1 MRVIGKCRI
10 KNRSDFMNKKHTMKK
25 TAALTLGMAL
35 AIGAAGCEFVVTD
48 SNNDMAQ
55 TVATVNITESL
66 KKTDEASAR
75 EVATLL
81 EVMNDG
87 KTYSEI
93 SKRDLIAY
101 FLSTGYNYVQN
112 YGYSYEDTFN
122 MLLDGLVSRD
132 VMIQY
137 VLAHYL
143 TSDNG
148 MTAAGCK
155 TYINEQLVA
164 LSNDNAE
171 EKKLKE
177 LLTAHPEVLAYKYF
191 LTDGGKGSTED
202 YDRAEYS
209 LKVSLNASLDSLEE
223 SYITAEDEETATGET
238 RTLPTGVGA
247 ETEDYYTTDYGVYTG
262 RNTPDSCG
270 EYERIKGSTAAT
282 RQKAYNNFL
291 ANLEGYSLIG
301 TSAEGAENT
310 GDITKLDYY
319 YVELSSSLGQAL
331 INKYYEDLE
340 DSVIAKLTDT
350 YVSNKYK
357 EIYDQQELAYK
368 NDPTAFETAIGS
380 LSDDSFVLY
389 GLKDYGFVYNILIPF
404 SASQNVKYTEAKN
417 KGLTDDELFHF
428 RKSLLENVKGYDQ
441 RDSWFSTAEDKHYAY
456 EENGGYKFF
465 EDNMNEVGEGKRY
478 EKLPLYSGLLPYQG
492 TVEKTDDGYECE
504 PAEKTLEEILGQL
517 KNNIEK
523 ATNKEMSIERNEDYD
538 KPGTWIDDDESKGKY
553 SYTDEDGEVNY
564 NYFIKYEGKVDMG
577 ENAWTAADHF
587 NPDSVSYKALS
598 AVNEI
603 MFAYSTDTG
612 CLNTYLGYAVSPYG
626 TDFVPE
632 FEYAAQKVVKNGVGS
647 YAVCATDY
655 GWHIV
660 YCSFVYGADGDVYG
674 LYKMDDDGDDYDD
687 WAEAKEGSFSNL
699 FYESL
704 KTTAVS
710 NYTNEIQNNILTQYD
725 NEDSVKRY
733 TSRYKDLLEL
743 DK

>member
-1 MRVIGKCRI
+1 
-10 KNRSDFMNKKHTMKK
+10 MNKKHTMKK

-35 AIGAAGCEFVVTD
+35 AIGGAGCEFVVTD

-66 KKTDEASAR
+66 KKENETSAK

-101 FLSTGYNYVQN
+101 FLSTGYTYVQN

-143 TSDNG
+143 TQDNG

-155 TYINEQLVA
+155 TYIDEQLAA
-164 LSNDNAE
+164 LSDDNAD
-171 EKKLKE
+171 EKKVKG
-177 LLTAHPEVLAYKYF
+177 LLSAHPEVLAYKYF
-191 LTDGGKGSTED
+191 LTDGGKGSMED

-223 SYITAEDEETATGET
+223 SYITTEDEETTEGES
-238 RTLPTGVGA
+238 RTLPTGVGT
-247 ETEDYYTTDYGVYTG
+247 ETEDYYTTNYGVYTG

-301 TSAEGAENT
+301 TGASNAENT

-340 DSVIAKLTDT
+340 DSVIAKMTDT

-357 EIYDQQELAYK
+357 EIYDQQKLAYES
-368 NDPTAFETAIGS
+368 DPTAFETAIGS

-389 GLKDYGFVYNILIPF
+389 GLEDYGFVYNILIPF

-417 KGLTDDELFHF
+417 KGLKEEELFNV
-428 RKSLLENVKGYDQ
+428 RKNLLENVKGYDQ
-441 RDSWFSTAEDKHYAY
+441 RDSWFSATEDKHYAY
-456 EENGGYKFF
+456 EVDEKYYFF
-465 EDNMNEVGEGKRY
+465 EDNMTNAGEGKRY

-504 PAEKTLEEILGQL
+504 PDEKTLKNILDEL
-517 KNNIEK
+517 AANISTATEGK
-523 ATNKEMSIERNEDYD
+523 ATMSA
-538 KPGTWIDDDESKGKY
+538 TIDNTDAIDTNDGKY
-553 SYTDEDGEVNY
+553 KDTTYTDAKGDVDYGKFVY
-564 NYFIKYEGKVDMG
+564 VQGKVDMG

-632 FEYAAQKVVKNGVGS
+632 FEYAAQEVVKAGVGS
-647 YAVCATDY
+647 YIVCATDY

-660 YCSFVYGADGDVYG
+660 YCSFVYGENGDVYG
-674 LYKMDDDGDDYDD
+674 GYKHAQATGDT
-687 WAEAKEGSFSNL
+687 KVEGSFSNL

-710 NYTNEIQNNILTQYD
+710 NYTKEIQSNILTKYD
-725 NEDSVKRY
+725 NDDSVKRY
-733 TSRYKDLLEL
+733 KSRYKDLLEL
-743 DK
+743 GA

>member
-1 MRVIGKCRI
+1 
-10 KNRSDFMNKKHTMKK
+10 MKK
-25 TAALTLGMAL
+25 TAALVLGMAL
-35 AIGAAGCEFVVTD
+35 AVGGAGCKFVVTD

-66 KKTDEASAR
+66 KKTNETSAK

-81 EVMNDG
+81 GIMNDG

-101 FLSTGYNYVQN
+101 FLSTGYTYVQN
-112 YGYSYEDTFN
+112 YGYSYKDTFN

-137 VLAHYL
+137 VLSHYL
-143 TSDNG
+143 TEDNG
-148 MTAAGCK
+148 ITAAGCK
-155 TYINEQLVA
+155 AYIDEQLAA
-164 LSNDNAE
+164 LSDDKAE
-171 EKKLKE
+171 EKQLKA
-177 LLTAHPEVLAYKYF
+177 LLKAHPEVLAYKYF

-209 LKVSLNASLDSLEE
+209 LKVSLNQSLDSLEE
-223 SYITAEDEETATGET
+223 SYITAETEAEAAAEA
-238 RTLPTGVGA
+238 RTLPTGVGT
-247 ETEDYYTTDYGVYTG
+247 ETEDYYTTNYDVYTG
-262 RNTPDSCG
+262 RNTPDACG
-270 EYERIKGSTAAT
+270 EYERISGSTAAT

-301 TSAEGAENT
+301 TGAANAENT

-340 DSVIAKLTDT
+340 NTVIDKLTDT
-350 YVSNKYK
+350 YVSNKYG
-357 EIYDQQELAYK
+357 EIKKQQEAAYK
-368 NDPTAFETAIGS
+368 NAPAEFETAIGS
-380 LSDDSFVLY
+380 LSDDSFMLY
-389 GLKDYGFVYNILIPF
+389 GLEDYGFVYNILIPF
-404 SASQNVKYTEAKN
+404 STSQNVKYTEAKN
-417 KGLTDDELFHF
+417 KGLKDDELFNV

-441 RDSWFSTAEDKHYAY
+441 RDSWFSDNEDSHYAY
-456 EENGGYKFF
+456 EVEGQDGKYNFF
-465 EDNMNEVGEGKRY
+465 YDNTKETGEGKRY

-492 TVEKTDDGYECE
+492 RVEKTDDGYECK
-504 PAEKTLEEILGQL
+504 PTEKSLKDILGEL
-517 KNNIEK
+517 AANISTATDGK
-523 ATNKEMSIERNEDYD
+523 ATMSA
-538 KPGTWIDDDESKGKY
+538 TIDNTDALDTNDGKY
-553 SYTDEDGEVNY
+553 KDSVYTDAKGDVDY
-564 NYFIKYEGKVDMG
+564 SKFIYVQGKVDMG
-577 ENAWTAADHF
+577 ENAWSAAQHF
-587 NPDSVSYKALS
+587 NPDSVSYKVLS

-632 FEYAAQKVVKNGVGS
+632 FEYAAQEVVKAGVGS

-660 YCSFVYGADGDVYG
+660 YCSFVYDANGDVYG
-674 LYKMDDDGDDYDD
+674 AYSHAQATGDT
-687 WAEAKEGSFSNL
+687 KVEGSFSNL

-710 NYTNEIQNNILTQYD
+710 NYTSEIQSNILTQYD
-725 NEDSVKRY
+725 NEVSVKRY
-733 TSRYKDLLEL
+733 ESRYKDLLQL

>member
-1 MRVIGKCRI
+1 
-10 KNRSDFMNKKHTMKK
+10 MNKKHTMKK

-35 AIGAAGCEFVVTD
+35 AIGGAGCEFVVTD

-66 KKTDEASAR
+66 KKENETSAK

-101 FLSTGYNYVQN
+101 FLSTGYTYVQN

-143 TSDNG
+143 TQDNG

-155 TYINEQLVA
+155 TYIDEQLAA
-164 LSNDNAE
+164 LSDDNAD
-171 EKKLKE
+171 EKKVKG
-177 LLTAHPEVLAYKYF
+177 LLSAHPEVLAYKYF
-191 LTDGGKGSTED
+191 LTDGGKGSMED

-223 SYITAEDEETATGET
+223 SYITTEDEETTEGEA
-238 RTLPTGVGA
+238 RTLPTGVGT
-247 ETEDYYTTDYGVYTG
+247 ETEDYYTTNYGVYTG

-301 TSAEGAENT
+301 TGASNAENT

-340 DSVIAKLTDT
+340 DSVIAKMTDT

-357 EIYDQQELAYK
+357 EIYDQQKLAYES
-368 NDPTAFETAIGS
+368 DPTAFETAIGS

-389 GLKDYGFVYNILIPF
+389 GLQSYGFVYNILIPF

-417 KGLTDDELFHF
+417 KGLKDDELFNV
-428 RKSLLENVKGYDQ
+428 RKELLKNVKGYDQ

-492 TVEKTDDGYECE
+492 TVEKTDDGYECK
-504 PAEKTLEEILGQL
+504 PDGKTVDEILDEIEAKIREVTKVEDGIIFSEGQ
-517 KNNIEK
+517 
-523 ATNKEMSIERNEDYD
+523 TNY
-538 KPGTWIDDDESKGKY
+538 PESYNKDNLYIKDNSGKI
-553 SYTDEDGEVNY
+553 TDEVDY
-564 NYFIKYEGKVDMG
+564 SKFIYRQGKVNMGG

-587 NPDSVSYKALS
+587 NPDSVSYKVLS
-598 AVNEI
+598 VVNEI

-632 FEYAAQKVVKNGVGS
+632 FEYAAQEVVKAGVGS
-647 YAVCATDY
+647 YIVCATDY

-660 YCSFVYGADGDVYG
+660 YCSFVYGENGDVYG
-674 LYKMDDDGDDYDD
+674 GYKHAQATGDT
-687 WAEAKEGSFSNL
+687 KVEGSFSNL

-710 NYTNEIQNNILTQYD
+710 NYTKEIQSNILTKYD
-725 NEDSVKRY
+725 NDDSVKRY
-733 TSRYKDLLEL
+733 KSRYKDLLEL
-743 DK
+743 GA

>member
-1 MRVIGKCRI
+1 M
-10 KNRSDFMNKKHTMKK
+10 DKKRTMKK

-66 KKTDEASAR
+66 KKTDETSAR

-81 EVMNDG
+81 QVMNDG

-143 TSDNG
+143 TEDNG

-155 TYINEQLVA
+155 TYIDEQLA
-164 LSNDNAE
+164 LLSDDNAD
-171 EKKLKE
+171 EKKVKG
-177 LLTAHPEVLAYKYF
+177 LLVAHPEVLAYKYF
-191 LTDGGKGSTED
+191 LTDGGKGSMED

-223 SYITAEDEETATGET
+223 GYITTEDEETTEGEA
-238 RTLPTGVGA
+238 RTLPTGVGT
-247 ETEDYYTTDYGVYTG
+247 EKEDYYTTNYGVYTG

-270 EYERIKGSTAAT
+270 EYERINGSTAAT

-301 TSAEGAENT
+301 TGAEGAENT

-331 INKYYEDLE
+331 INKYYQDLE

-350 YVSNKYK
+350 YVSRKYD
-357 EIYDQQELAYK
+357 EIYKQQELAYE

-417 KGLTDDELFHF
+417 RGLTDDELFNV
-428 RKSLLENVKGYDQ
+428 RKELLENVKGYDQ

-456 EENGGYKFF
+456 EVDGKYYFF

-492 TVEKTDDGYECE
+492 TVKKTDDGYECK
-504 PAEKTLEEILGQL
+504 PDAKTLEDILDEL
-517 KNNIEK
+517 ATNISTATEGK
-523 ATNKEMSIERNEDYD
+523 ATMSA
-538 KPGTWIDDDESKGKY
+538 TIDNTDAINTNDGKY
-553 SYTDEDGEVNY
+553 KDTTYTDAKGDVDY
-564 NYFIKYEGKVDMG
+564 SKFVYVQGKVDMG

-632 FEYAAQKVVKNGVGS
+632 FEYAAQKVVKEGVGS

-660 YCSFVYGADGDVYG
+660 YCSFVYGEGKVYG
-674 LYKMDDDGDDYDD
+674 EYNHAQATGDN
-687 WAEAKEGSFSNL
+687 KVEGSFSNL

-710 NYTNEIQNNILTQYD
+710 NYTNEIQGNILTQYD

-733 TSRYKDLLEL
+733 KSRYKDLLEL